1 MHIPP
6 SQKHTVHCIELG
18 ILRAVAYLSSLHI
31 YPYLSSLHAQESC
44 KMPKKKASTWRYP
57 STKARYQFKPFHIHF
72 LNGASLI
79 NVSNLSSVSTT
90 HFSDN
95 ISQHWTKLLVF
106 ILRTQCHWCFC
117 EKIEGSAWRSGCPG
131 KMRLSCNCLESQ
143 VVGQAML
150 QQLEKR
156 IQRKERKEV
165 HIACNNFIWFWWKT
179 QLKRSAERKQLH
191 FYGIFKF
198 CICHIKRLNKVK
210 LRENSDIEKG
220 KWRLDNVDFLA
231 FLSHQHILSAF
242 GLFFLFLFG

>member
-1 MHIPP
+1 MLPPLLLKRIGACWILKLWHDVTTHAYSLFLVSTIVECVFIINAIILKLETCYMLNIGNYEMHILP

-90 HFSDN
+90 HFSDK

-106 ILRTQCHWCFC
+106 I
-117 EKIEGSAWRSGCPG
+117 
-131 KMRLSCNCLESQ
+131 
-143 VVGQAML
+143 GQSLML
-150 QQLEKR
+150 L
-156 IQRKERKEV
+156 
-165 HIACNNFIWFWWKT
+165 WK
-179 QLKRSAERKQLH
+179 
-191 FYGIFKF
+191 
-198 CICHIKRLNKVK
+198 
-210 LRENSDIEKG
+210 D
-220 KWRLDNVDFLA
+220 
-231 FLSHQHILSAF
+231 
-242 GLFFLFLFG
+242 